1 MSLRLIQAHP
11 TYNRKTRNR
20 CKIWHLFRVF
30 AKNIPNLQYVNVN
43 FRADNLEII
52 WHQQFALSPVL
63 LFSYFCTCLI
73 SFPAL
78 LFPFLFF
85 LIFSLLSSFAFV
97 FINHR
102 FHVCHHCSHNFL
114 HHECKHQPA
123 SFYIT
128 NSNISQPVFTSQIKA
143 PASHHHCSHSIH
155 YQSIILIN

>member
-1 MSLRLIQAHP
+1 MLYYCLIVLGTA
-11 TYNRKTRNR
+11 
-20 CKIWHLFRVF
+20 KI
-30 AKNIPNLQYVNVN
+30 
-43 FRADNLEII
+43 RADNLEIML
-52 WHQQFALSPVL
+52 HQQFAFSPVL

-97 FINHR
+97 FINHI
-102 FHVCHHCSHNFL
+102 FHACHHYSHNFL

-128 NSNISQPVFTSQIKA
+128 NSNINQPVFTLQILA

-155 YQSIILIN
+155 YQSIILLIN